1 MILLIMTLSEQ
12 EWINDIRRKN
22 MNLPN
27 KLTVL
32 RVALIPFFMATLLLY
47 QIPYHMVWA
56 LALFAIASIT
66 DWFDGKIARK
76 NNLVTTF
83 GKFLDPLAD
92 KLLVMTAL
100 ICFAFERWID
110 PVAVVLI
117 LGREFMV
124 TGLRL
129 VVAKEG
135 VVVAAG
141 IWGKL
146 KTAFTMI
153 AFVVIMLLQIVFPD
167 TKGSPNLNWGAPIFQ
182 INEILIWLSV
192 ILTMISG
199 GIYLKGYWKY
209 IDSSK

>member
-1 MILLIMTLSEQ
+1 
-12 EWINDIRRKN
+12 

-32 RVALIPFFMATLLLY
+32 RVILVPFFLLFVLCY
-47 QIPYHMVWA
+47 EIPQHMIWA
-56 LALFAIASIT
+56 LVVYVIASLT
-66 DWFDGKIARK
+66 DWLDGKLARM
-76 NNLVTTF
+76 NNQVTTF

-100 ICFAFERWID
+100 IAFTFERLID
-110 PVAVVLI
+110 PVAVVII
-117 LGREFMV
+117 LSREFMV

-129 VVAKEG
+129 VVAGEG

-153 AFVVIMLLQIVFPD
+153 AQIALMAMQIFHPD
-167 TKGSPNLNWGAPIFQ
+167 AKGSPDLNWGSTIFL
-182 INEILIWLSV
+182 INEALIWIAV
-192 ILTMISG
+192 ILTVISG
-199 GIYLKGYWKY
+199 FIYLKAYWKY